1 MEQLVAIKNKIK
13 ENEQIINEKETENR
27 SLEMVFLEHKCYN
40 VPMQTQEMADNGN
53 GNVDSQD
60 GKDETKV
67 KVRPACI

>member
-1 MEQLVAIKNKIK
+1 
-13 ENEQIINEKETENR
+13 
-27 SLEMVFLEHKCYN
+27 MVFLQDECNN
-40 VPMQTQEMADNGN
+40 VPKQTQEMADNGN